1 MTISDIC
8 VGVVLF
14 LCIMVVTFMFGWLS
28 AFICDDDDMTTFW
41 AWVTTS
47 VCLAV
52 CLVIIFVQNN
62 II

>member
-1 MTISDIC
+1 MTISNIC
-8 VGVVLF
+8 VGVILF